1 MNAEIDE
8 EALHHA
14 VRDKAPKLEFTKR
27 RDVLVS

>member
-14 VRDKAPKLEFTKR
+14 VRDKTPKFEFAK
-27 RDVLVS
+27 